1 MPETIKKHPIH
12 QHNHHQTRLNNKLK
26 ERLGYL
32 GIYSQRDPQ
41 QFFNNLTILEQESL
55 LQELKAMY
63 SQILLS
69 YFIEENQI
77 NNQID
82 QFVEQAFFVNLPL
95 NKVVEVHL
103 ELIDSLARQLELEG
117 LHTEYLS
124 DYRLTLIDVI
134 AHLGEMYRSVLAE
147 NCLVS
152 EPVSVASRK

>member
-1 MPETIKKHPIH
+1 MPETIKKCSIH
-12 QHNHHQTRLNNKLK
+12 QHNPHQTQLNTKLK

-41 QFFNNLTILEQESL
+41 QFFNNLTVVEQENL
-55 LQELKAMY
+55 LSEFKTMY
-63 SQILLS
+63 SQIILN

-77 NNQID
+77 NHLID

-95 NKVVEVHL
+95 GKIVEIHL

-117 LHTEYLS
+117 LHIEYLS

-147 NCLVS
+147 KCLIS
-152 EPVSVASRK
+152 ESY

>member
-1 MPETIKKHPIH
+1 MPETIKKCSIH
-12 QHNHHQTRLNNKLK
+12 QHNPHQTRLNNKLK

-41 QFFNNLTILEQESL
+41 QFFNNLTILAQENL
-55 LQELKAMY
+55 LQEFKAMY
-63 SQILLS
+63 SQILRN

-95 NKVVEVHL
+95 GKVVEIHL
-103 ELIDSLARQLELEG
+103 EVIDSLARQLELEG

-152 EPVSVASRK
+152 ESTSIALGK